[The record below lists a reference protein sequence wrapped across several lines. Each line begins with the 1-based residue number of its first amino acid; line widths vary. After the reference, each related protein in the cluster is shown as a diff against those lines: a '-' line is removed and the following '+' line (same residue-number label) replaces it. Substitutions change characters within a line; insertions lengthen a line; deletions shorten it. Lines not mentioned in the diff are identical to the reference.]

1 MMEAAAHLESNTRI
15 GRPAIETVVIPFT
28 LGFTETVADSR
39 SSDLRDDNQR
49 LSATR
54 VRDSPVTLEVCFRK
68 RDRTQIRQ
76 QKRPRL
82 YTAERESNNH
92 DGDGG
97 HHDDNER
104 VKPEQFASSRD
115 NRRRRVVFVRAGGD
129 PAPSDMNYLAGSD
142 TEHCKPQTRG

>member
-1 MMEAAAHLESNTRI
+1 MAEAAARFESDTRI

-54 VRDSPVTLEVCFRK
+54 VRDSPVTLEVCFCK

-82 YTAERESNNH
+82 HTAERESNNH

-97 HHDDNER
+97 HHDDDNER

-115 NRRRRVVFVRAGGD
+115 NRRR
-129 PAPSDMNYLAGSD
+129 
-142 TEHCKPQTRG
+142 